1 MMWVDL
7 LTKQHRIVLE
17 NYSEEAFGAAVLDCG
32 CSENVCRAHWIVT
45 CIEALSEE
53 QRKYQEEKP
62 MELGAR
68 FGEIQAASK
77 VVTVPGE
84 LAEQKCI
91 FTI

>member
-7 LTKQHRIVLE
+7 LTKQYRIVLE

-62 MELGAR
+62 MELGAQIWR
-68 FGEIQAASK
+68 NPSS
-77 VVTVPGE
+77 
-84 LAEQKCI
+84 
-91 FTI
+91 